1 VKLILDTARASK
13 TTRKPGLGAFSVSLG
28 QFLSGSARRAI
39 SAIQLQS
46 PLAADRERSSVR
58 DRRANPP
65 ASGPGGV
72 LEKPISRLDEADR
85 EWFVWRFGEDA

>member
-1 VKLILDTARASK
+1 MKLILDTATASH
-13 TTRKPGLGAFSVSLG
+13 TGRKPSLGVFSVSLG
-28 QFLSGSARRAI
+28 QFLPGSARRAI

-46 PLAADRERSSVR
+46 PLAADRERLSVGAS
-58 DRRANPP
+58 RANAP